1 MTGFENVEMIVF
13 DIDGTLAETDD
24 YFVIKASGIENICL
38 LENKKVAELSQ
49 VLVTIDEKISALKNA
64 LQQAYDVPYGHTLE
78 RATVY
83 RDKVDIAMS
92 DLRKAVDTMEGIIP
106 RKYYPVPTYV
116 ELLFGVN

>member
-1 MTGFENVEMIVF
+1 M
-13 DIDGTLAETDD
+13 
-24 YFVIKASGIENICL
+24 
-38 LENKKVAELSQ
+38 
-49 VLVTIDEKISALKNA
+49 LVTIDEKISALKEA
-64 LQQAYDVPYGHTLE
+64 LQQAYDVEYGHTLE

-92 DLRKAVDTMEGIIP
+92 ELRKAVDKMEGIIP

>member
-1 MTGFENVEMIVF
+1 MAK
-13 DIDGTLAETDD
+13 DINE
-24 YFVIKASGIENICL
+24 IIEEVKLN
-38 LENKKVAELSQ
+38 ESKKVAELSQ

-64 LQQAYDVPYGHTLE
+64 LQLAYDVEYGHTHE

-83 RDKVDIAMS
+83 RDKVDIAMNE
-92 DLRKAVDTMEGIIP
+92 LRKSVDKMETMIP